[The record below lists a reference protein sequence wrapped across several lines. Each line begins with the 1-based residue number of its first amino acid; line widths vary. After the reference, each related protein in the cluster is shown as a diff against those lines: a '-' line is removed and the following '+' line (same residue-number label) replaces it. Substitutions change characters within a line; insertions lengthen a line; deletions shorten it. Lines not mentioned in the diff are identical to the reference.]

1 MNKILTFIVLI
12 LCVYG
17 TKAQETYS
25 FNLDEAVQYA
35 LENNYT
41 VRNASLDIEAAE
53 KQKWEATS
61 FGLPQID
68 GTIDYQNWLKQAVT
82 FLPAEIVGGNPGE
95 FEEVVFGAKQNMNA
109 TVTLNQIL
117 FDGSYLV
124 GLQSAKTFL
133 KISNLAKVKT
143 EQSIREAVINAM
155 ELY

>member
-68 GTIDYQNWLKQAVT
+68 GTIDYQNWLRQAVT

-95 FEEVVFGAKQNMNA
+95 FEEVVFGAKQN
-109 TVTLNQIL
+109 
-117 FDGSYLV
+117 
-124 GLQSAKTFL
+124 
-133 KISNLAKVKT
+133 
-143 EQSIREAVINAM
+143 INARRACIVCKKL
-155 ELY
+155 ESGP